1 MVEPMAKAAI
11 AVGADG
17 LVIEV
22 HNNPERALCDGA
34 QALRPERFCPFSGRI
49 KWYRPH
55 HRTRYVIN

>member
-34 QALRPERFCPFSGRI
+34 QALRPERFARLMGELNGIARIIGRDM
-49 KWYRPH
+49 
-55 HRTRYVIN
+55 